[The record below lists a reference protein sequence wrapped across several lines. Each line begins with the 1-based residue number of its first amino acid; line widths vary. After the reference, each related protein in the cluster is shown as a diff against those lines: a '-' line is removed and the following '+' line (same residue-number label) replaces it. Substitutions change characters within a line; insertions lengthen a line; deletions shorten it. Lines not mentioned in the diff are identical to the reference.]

1 MAVSEKV
8 SNGTG
13 VAKAKCAKKRNRCG
27 LGFYSP
33 LLVGGA
39 TAKPDG
45 VVAGDTARAKP
56 RAIET
61 ISRLLIPPPCQP
73 HRHDTRAAQQHPA
86 QHIQRKMRPQKH
98 PSQRVYADKTPDS
111 QPAQHTG
118 TR

>member
-1 MAVSEKV
+1 MAQELPR
-8 SNGTG
+8 
-13 VAKAKCAKKRNRCG
+13 RNVQKSAIAAV
-27 LGFYSP
+27 LAFIP
-33 LLVGGA
+33 LYWWGGA

-61 ISRLLIPPPCQP
+61 ISRLLIPPPRQP

-98 PSQRVYADKTPDS
+98 PSQRVYADKTPDP
-111 QPAQHTG
+111 QPAQHAG
-118 TR
+118 TRREV